1 MLAGIIGGADPP
13 PPPPPQLDFWGSNC
27 PPPLPPCSYSTVA
40 YVETGTNSEIYS

>member
-13 PPPPPQLDFWGSNC
+13 QLDFWGSNC
-27 PPPLPPCSYSTVA
+27 PPLPPCSYSTVA